1 MRPFMNYKIIESED
15 GIEVVLYLDQNLSEF
30 SDDLGTI
37 SKTNETTI
45 KQDAVSFVKK
55 MFPTL
60 KVKSIKVMA
69 GAMLL
74 TSIGLASL
82 PSFQAS
88 AAEPISSYT
97 VSAGDTLY
105 NIAQRNGTTVDAIKQ
120 ANQLTSNVIHI
131 GDTIIIPGENVST
144 PTQTTTYRVVSSDT
158 LYGIASRHGTTVDA
172 IKSAN
177 NLSSNLLQ
185 IGQTLT
191 ISSGDETTAP
201 APTQNKTTTHY
212 VVSGDTLYSIAK
224 NHNTTVD
231 AIKNANGLSSNI
243 LNIGQKL
250 TIPTSGTATPAPTTE
265 SSNQTTYRVVSG
277 DTLYS
282 IATRYG
288 TSVNALKQTNN
299 LTSNVLTIGQ
309 NLTIP
314 ATGTSSSAVINQEDV
329 EWLAKMIWSEGRGEP
344 LEGQIAIGAVIMN
357 RVKSPLFPNTVKEV
371 LFEKSY
377 GYYQFTPAQTGI
389 IHVAT
394 PNAQNKEA
402 ALRAIN
408 GEDPTNG
415 ALFFYNPQKASSP
428 YLESRTVST
437 IIGNHT
443 FSF

>member
-1 MRPFMNYKIIESED
+1 
-15 GIEVVLYLDQNLSEF
+15 
-30 SDDLGTI
+30 
-37 SKTNETTI
+37 
-45 KQDAVSFVKK
+45 
-55 MFPTL
+55 
-60 KVKSIKVMA
+60 
-69 GAMLL
+69 
-74 TSIGLASL
+74 
-82 PSFQAS
+82 
-88 AAEPISSYT
+88 
-97 VSAGDTLY
+97 
-105 NIAQRNGTTVDAIKQ
+105 
-120 ANQLTSNVIHI
+120 
-131 GDTIIIPGENVST
+131 ST

-344 LEGQIAIGAVIMN
+344 LEGQIAVGAVIMN

-371 LFEKSY
+371 IFEKSY
-377 GYYQFTPAQTGI
+377 GYYQFTPAQNGA
-389 IHVAT
+389 IHEAD
-394 PNAQNKEA
+394 PGPQQMEA
-402 ALRAIN
+402 AKRAMN

-415 ALFFYNPQKASSP
+415 ALFFYNPDKTSST
-428 YLESRTVST
+428 YLRSLEVST
-437 IIGNHT
+437 KIGNHV
-443 FSF
+443 FAF

>member
-1 MRPFMNYKIIESED
+1 
-15 GIEVVLYLDQNLSEF
+15 
-30 SDDLGTI
+30 
-37 SKTNETTI
+37 
-45 KQDAVSFVKK
+45 
-55 MFPTL
+55 
-60 KVKSIKVMA
+60 
-69 GAMLL
+69 
-74 TSIGLASL
+74 
-82 PSFQAS
+82 
-88 AAEPISSYT
+88 
-97 VSAGDTLY
+97 
-105 NIAQRNGTTVDAIKQ
+105 
-120 ANQLTSNVIHI
+120 
-131 GDTIIIPGENVST
+131 NVST

-212 VVSGDTLYSIAK
+212 
-224 NHNTTVD
+224 
-231 AIKNANGLSSNI
+231 
-243 LNIGQKL
+243 
-250 TIPTSGTATPAPTTE
+250 
-265 SSNQTTYRVVSG
+265 VVSG

>member
-1 MRPFMNYKIIESED
+1 
-15 GIEVVLYLDQNLSEF
+15 
-30 SDDLGTI
+30 
-37 SKTNETTI
+37 
-45 KQDAVSFVKK
+45 
-55 MFPTL
+55 
-60 KVKSIKVMA
+60 
-69 GAMLL
+69 
-74 TSIGLASL
+74 
-82 PSFQAS
+82 
-88 AAEPISSYT
+88 T

-231 AIKNANGLSSNI
+231 AIKNANSLSSNI

-250 TIPTSGTATPAPTTE
+250 TIPTSRTATPAPSTE
-265 SSNQTTYRVVSG
+265 SRNQTTYRVVSG

-288 TSVNALKQTNN
+288 TSVNAL
-299 LTSNVLTIGQ
+299 
-309 NLTIP
+309 
-314 ATGTSSSAVINQEDV
+314 
-329 EWLAKMIWSEGRGEP
+329 
-344 LEGQIAIGAVIMN
+344 
-357 RVKSPLFPNTVKEV
+357 
-371 LFEKSY
+371 
-377 GYYQFTPAQTGI
+377 
-389 IHVAT
+389 
-394 PNAQNKEA
+394 
-402 ALRAIN
+402 
-408 GEDPTNG
+408 
-415 ALFFYNPQKASSP
+415 
-428 YLESRTVST
+428 
-437 IIGNHT
+437 
-443 FSF
+443 